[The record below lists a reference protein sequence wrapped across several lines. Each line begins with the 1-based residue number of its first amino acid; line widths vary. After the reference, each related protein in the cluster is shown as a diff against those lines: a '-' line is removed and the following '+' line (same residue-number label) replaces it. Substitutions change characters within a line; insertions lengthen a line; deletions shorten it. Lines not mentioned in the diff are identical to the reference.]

1 MNPRT
6 NSHTHDVAIDDAL
19 DFIDT
24 LELERGEPFEHFIQP
39 ADMAVWLRDHGLLH
53 DASLDPDVARLMEPG
68 PAADRALARVR
79 QVRTALRELV
89 DATVEM
95 RPPAAGAV
103 DVVNQAMRAHQRLV
117 LVAGDD
123 GVSLDHRHEGDALD
137 DALARIAERVAREV
151 SGDRADRLR
160 ICDNASCRWLF
171 FDSSP
176 TGRRRWCDMAT
187 CGNRA
192 KAARHRARA
201 KGITVGVDVG
211 AVGDDVDA
219 AHAPVAHA

>member
-6 NSHTHDVAIDDAL
+6 ISHSHDVEIGDAL

-24 LELERGEPFEHFIQP
+24 LELEHGEPFDHFVQP
-39 ADMAVWLRDHGLLH
+39 AEMVSWLHDRGLLH
-53 DASLDPDVARLMEPG
+53 DASLDPDVAHLMKPG
-68 PAADRALARVR
+68 PAANRALDRVR
-79 QVRTALRELV
+79 RVRAALRELV
-89 DATVEM
+89 DATVEQ
-95 RPPAAGAV
+95 RPPTASAV
-103 DVVNQAMRAHQRLV
+103 EMVNQAMRAHQRLV
-117 LVAGDD
+117 LVAGED
-123 GVSLDHRHEGDALD
+123 GVSLDHRHEGDSLD
-137 DALARIAERVAREV
+137 DALARIAERVAREI

-160 ICDNASCRWLF
+160 ICDNDTCRWVF

-201 KGITVGVDVG
+201 K
-211 AVGDDVDA
+211 A
-219 AHAPVAHA
+219 AEIETAEIETATAPAARA

>member
-1 MNPRT
+1 MMVITMNPRT
-6 NSHTHDVAIDDAL
+6 ISHTHDVEIEDAL

-24 LELERGEPFEHFIQP
+24 LELEHGEPFDHFVQP
-39 ADMAVWLRDHGLLH
+39 ADMVSWLHERGLLH
-53 DASLDPDVARLMEPG
+53 DASLDPDVARLTTGPG
-68 PAADRALARVR
+68 ANRALERVR
-79 QVRTALRELV
+79 RVRAALRELV
-89 DATVEM
+89 DATVQK
-95 RPPAAGAV
+95 RPPTGTAV
-103 DVVNQAMRAHQRLV
+103 EIVNQAMRAHQRLV

-123 GVSLDHRHEGDALD
+123 GVSLDHRHEGDPLD
-137 DALARIAERVAREV
+137 DALARIAERVAREI

-160 ICDNASCRWLF
+160 ICDNDTCRWVF

-201 KGITVGVDVG
+201 K
-211 AVGDDVDA
+211 A
-219 AHAPVAHA
+219 AELDIAEAETASVPVTRA